1 MRLDTGR
8 EMGEKETDSE
18 TGQAGRWDTGRLETG
33 ILRDRDRER
42 REIGRKM
49 GYRQG
54 DERQCQLSQ
63 EK

>member
-1 MRLDTGR
+1 
-8 EMGEKETDSE
+8 MGEKETDSE

-33 ILRDRDRER
+33 ILRDRDTER